1 MIDFRTLNPCAILLT
16 LLTVSAM
23 AMPVAASESH
33 SKDWVSPQAIVQALH
48 DVVSADAGQQRDW
61 DRFRE
66 LFLDGAMI
74 SMAVKSP
81 HMPGLMVATPEE
93 LIQQTEANYAET
105 GFHEIP
111 LIYEVKEF
119 GATALVTNSFEI
131 RLRRD
136 DEDPMIRGLS
146 HFQLLHDGER
156 WWIVSNISTV
166 ETSDWKLPPAFDP
179 AGMESANE

>member
-1 MIDFRTLNPCAILLT
+1 MIDSRILSARAIVLT
-16 LLTVSAM
+16 LLSASAM

-33 SKDWVSPQAIVQALH
+33 SKDWVSPQSIVQALH
-48 DVVSADAGQQRDW
+48 DVVSADAGQARDW

-93 LIQQTEANYAET
+93 LIQQTEANYAAT

-119 GATALVTNSFEI
+119 GAMALVTNSFEI

-136 DEDPMIRGLS
+136 DEDPMMRGLN

-166 ETSDWKLPPAFDP
+166 ETGDWKLPAVFDP
-179 AGMESANE
+179 AGSVESSQ